1 MTDNK
6 KIFSDITNHIASLKK
21 LQKMNKYLNAQ
32 SIKIYEVGG
41 GLVVG
46 VHIHIS
52 NQKQSIFDICSL
64 LGPPL
69 NHLYPHMNNHYIY
82 WKIICCYMGIVT

>member
-32 SIKIYEVGG
+32 SIKIYGVGG
-41 GLVVG
+41 GLVVGVG

-69 NHLYPHMNNHYIY
+69 NHL
-82 WKIICCYMGIVT
+82 